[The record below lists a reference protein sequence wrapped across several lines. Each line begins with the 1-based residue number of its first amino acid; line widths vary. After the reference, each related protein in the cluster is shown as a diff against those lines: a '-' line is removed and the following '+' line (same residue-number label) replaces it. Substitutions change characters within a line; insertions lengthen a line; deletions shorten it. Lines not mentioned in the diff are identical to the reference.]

1 MSWIDFR
8 YPLGAAFFAML
19 FPLIILYFL
28 KLKRPRMEV
37 PSLALWQSVVNDQ
50 RVNSPFQKFRRNLLL
65 WLQLALLCLL
75 ILALMQPSFS
85 GGPETREYLPV
96 LIDCSA
102 SMSSKAYD
110 SEESRLDLAKQK
122 AEALISGLGSSG
134 RIALFEFSSG
144 GRRLTEFTNDPQIL
158 TKALAE
164 IQPTDRASRLDEVLR
179 MAGAYSRT
187 APVKRVVIL
196 TDGNLQEKVDF
207 ELPFELDIQQI
218 EGGAQNLG
226 ITEMSARRS
235 SADKPDQWDVFIRVG
250 GSGLDPVVGE
260 VTLYQ
265 DKQVIGQESISASVD
280 DSERLVFA
288 VDSPNASLLEAR
300 LSTSEFDSLQNDNSV
315 WLSLP
320 RTRPLKIRVDPDL
333 YSWRHALAM
342 QDDVEVDTATEPT
355 LPEYDLIITSDE
367 QLDGIHS
374 PITIFDGLIP
384 NGIQSLLSTR
394 DVTADDGAVE
404 VIDWK
409 ATSPLLQHV
418 RLRGVQIGQTCEFAE
433 EATEQKL
440 EEAGYEILIHAS
452 DGPLL
457 LQRRRGLE
465 TEYVFTFS
473 TGMST
478 LPYRLAFPIMVQ
490 NALQAARQQAGLAD
504 IKAAPTGILPTLS
517 VEADRTYTVRSPNGA
532 TTQMTSTP
540 TGMLNAVTAESVGR
554 YDVLDG
560 DELVTSIGTGLLS
573 PLETSLAAI
582 DQIQFAELQIEASDT
597 QISDSDRPLWW
608 ILAVAAFG
616 FLLVEWWFFQRV
628 KGAPQ

>member
-1 MSWIDFR
+1 MNWIDFR
-8 YPLGAAFFAML
+8 YPLGAAFFAAL

-50 RVNSPFQKFRRNLLL
+50 RVNSPFQKFRRNILL

-102 SMSSKAYD
+102 SMSSKTFN
-110 SEESRLDLAKQK
+110 SEDSRLDLAKQK
-122 AEALISGLGSSG
+122 AEALIAGLGSSG

-144 GRRLTEFTNDPQIL
+144 GRRLTEFTNDPQVL
-158 TKALAE
+158 TKALAT

-187 APVKRVVIL
+187 APVERVVIL
-196 TDGNLQEKVDF
+196 TDGNLQNKVDF

-218 EGGAQNLG
+218 EGGSQNLG
-226 ITEMSARRS
+226 ITEMSARRT
-235 SADKPDQWDVFIRVG
+235 SADNPDQWDVFVRVG
-250 GSGLDPVVGE
+250 GSGLDPIVGE

-265 DKQVIGQESISASVD
+265 DNEVIGQESVSASAD

-288 VDSPNASLLEAR
+288 VQSPNASLLEAR
-300 LSTSEFDSLQNDNSV
+300 LSTSEFDSLATDNSV

-320 RTRPLKIRVDPDL
+320 RTRPLKIRVDQDL
-333 YSWRHALAM
+333 YSWRHALKI
-342 QDDVEVDTATEPT
+342 QDDVEVDAAAEPT
-355 LPEYDLIITSDE
+355 RPEYDLIITNRED
-367 QLDGIHS
+367 LNGIHS
-374 PITIFDGLIP
+374 PITVYDGLIP
-384 NGIQSLLSTR
+384 ASLQSLLSTR
-394 DVTADDGAVE
+394 DTTAEDSAVE
-404 VIDWK
+404 VIDWN
-409 ATSPLLQHV
+409 ATSPILQHV

-433 EATEQKL
+433 AATEQKL
-440 EEAGYEILIHAS
+440 EEAGYEILIHAG

-473 TGMST
+473 TGRST

-517 VEADRTYTVRSPNGA
+517 VEAERAYTIRSPDG
-532 TTQMTSTP
+532 TQTRTTSTVN
-540 TGMLNAVTAESVGR
+540 GLLNSVTAESVGR
-554 YDVLDG
+554 YDVLEDG
-560 DELVTSIGTGLLS
+560 ELVTSIGTGLLS
-573 PLETSLAAI
+573 PLETSLESV
-582 DQIQFAELQIEASDT
+582 DQIQFAELKIETSET
-597 QISDSDRPLWW
+597 EISDSDRPLWW
-608 ILAVAAFG
+608 ILALAAFG
-616 FLLVEWWFFQRV
+616 FLLFEWWYFQRV

>member
-1 MSWIDFR
+1 MNWIDFR
-8 YPLGAAFFAML
+8 YPLGAAFFATL

-50 RVNSPFQKFRRNLLL
+50 RVNSPFQKFRRNILL

-102 SMSSKAYD
+102 SMSSKVYD
-110 SEESRLDLAKQK
+110 SEESRLDIAKQK
-122 AEALISGLGSSG
+122 AEALIAGLGSSG

-144 GRRLTEFTNDPQIL
+144 GRRLTEFTNDPQTL
-158 TKALAE
+158 SKALAD

-196 TDGNLQEKVDF
+196 TDGNLRNKVDF

-226 ITEMSARRS
+226 ITEMSARRA
-235 SADKPDQWDVFIRVG
+235 SADKPDQWDVFVRVG
-250 GSGLDPVVGE
+250 GSGLDPIVGE

-265 DKQVIGQESISASVD
+265 DNEVIGQESVSASAD

-288 VDSPNASLLEAR
+288 VTSPNASLLEAR
-300 LSTSEFDSLQNDNSV
+300 LSTPEFDSLQIDNSV

-320 RTRPLKIRVDPDL
+320 RTRPLQVRVDQNL
-333 YSWRHALAM
+333 YSWRHALKI
-342 QDDVEVDTATEPT
+342 QEDVEIDAAAEPT
-355 LPEYDLIITSDE
+355 RSEYDLIITDSE
-367 QLDGIHS
+367 QLNGIHS
-374 PITIFDGLIP
+374 PITVFDGLVP
-384 NGIQSLLSTR
+384 ASLQNLLSAR
-394 DVTADDGAVE
+394 DVTAEDGAVE

-418 RLRGVQIGQTCEFAE
+418 RLRGVQIGQTCEFAD

-440 EEAGYEILIHAS
+440 EEQGYEILIHGG

-465 TEYVFTFS
+465 TDYVFTFS
-473 TGMST
+473 TGRST

-490 NALQAARQQAGLAD
+490 NTLQAVRQQAGLAD

-517 VEADRTYTVRSPNGA
+517 VEADRMYTVRSPDGSQ
-532 TTQMTSTP
+532 TKMTSTAN
-540 TGMLNAVTAESVGR
+540 GLLNAVTAESVGR
-554 YDVLDG
+554 YDILDD

-573 PLETSLAAI
+573 PLETSLESV
-582 DQIQFAELQIEASDT
+582 DQIQFAELEIETSET

-608 ILAVAAFG
+608 ILALAAFG
-616 FLLVEWWFFQRV
+616 FLLFEWWYFQRV
-628 KGAPQ
+628 KGALQ

>member
-1 MSWIDFR
+1 MNGIDFR
-8 YPLGAAFFAML
+8 YPLGAAFFAAL
-19 FPLIILYFL
+19 FPLVILYFL

-50 RVNSPFQKFRRNLLL
+50 RVNSPFQKFRRNILL

-102 SMSSKAYD
+102 SMSSKTFD
-110 SEESRLDLAKQK
+110 SEESRLELAKQK
-122 AEALISGLGSSG
+122 AEALIAGLGSSG

-158 TKALAE
+158 TKALAA

-187 APVKRVVIL
+187 APVKRAVIL
-196 TDGNLQEKVDF
+196 TDGNLQNKVDF

-218 EGGAQNLG
+218 EGGSQNLG
-226 ITEMSARRS
+226 ITEMSARRT
-235 SADKPDQWDVFIRVG
+235 SADNPDQWDVFVRVG
-250 GSGLDPVVGE
+250 GSGLDPIVGE

-265 DKQVIGQESISASVD
+265 DNEVIGQESVSASAD

-288 VDSPNASLLEAR
+288 VESPNASLLEAR
-300 LSTSEFDSLQNDNSV
+300 LATSEFDSLATDNSV

-320 RTRPLKIRVDPDL
+320 RTRPLKIRVDQNL
-333 YSWRHALAM
+333 YSWRHALKI
-342 QDDVEVDTATEPT
+342 QDDVEVDAAADPT
-355 LPEYDLIITSDE
+355 RSEYDLIITNRED
-367 QLDGIHS
+367 LNGIHS
-374 PITIFDGLIP
+374 PITVYDGLIP
-384 NGIQSLLSTR
+384 ASLQSLLSTR
-394 DVTADDGAVE
+394 DTTAKDSAVE
-404 VIDWK
+404 VIDWNG
-409 ATSPLLQHV
+409 TSPILQHV

-433 EATEQKL
+433 AATEHKL
-440 EEAGYEILIHAS
+440 EEAGYEILIHAG

-473 TGMST
+473 TGRST

-504 IKAAPTGILPTLS
+504 IKAASTGILPTLS
-517 VEADRTYTVRSPNGA
+517 VEAERAYTIRSPDG
-532 TTQMTSTP
+532 TQTKTTSTVN
-540 TGMLNAVTAESVGR
+540 GLLNAVTAESVGR
-554 YDVLDG
+554 YDVLEDG
-560 DELVTSIGTGLLS
+560 ELVTSIGTGLLS
-573 PLETSLAAI
+573 PLETSLESV
-582 DQIQFAELQIEASDT
+582 DRIQFAELKIKTSET
-597 QISDSDRPLWW
+597 EISDSDRPLWW
-608 ILAVAAFG
+608 ILALAAFG
-616 FLLVEWWFFQRV
+616 FLLFEWWYFQRV
-628 KGAPQ
+628 KGVPQ